1 MARRANP
8 ALIGAFVVGALTL
21 AVAGLVIFGG
31 GRLFRTTQTLVA
43 YFQGSVKGVAIGAP
57 VTFQGVKIGAV
68 TDMRVVIDPKTLG
81 ITTPVFF
88 EIDPERLTQ
97 TSGTRV
103 VFHRDLPRYKRLLE
117 LGLRAQ
123 LEMQSFV
130 TGQVGVSLEFHPG
143 TPVRLTGLSPD
154 YTEVPTVQSDLD
166 KLTDMIQRLP
176 IAEIMA
182 SAKDTLDGIRSL
194 VQSPETAETLRA
206 ARAAVKRSEETL
218 AAVEKL
224 ARNVD
229 TQVGPMAA
237 EVTAT
242 ARSARSALAQAE
254 RTIDQ
259 VGKSADAALVQAQ
272 GTLARL
278 EPTVEVTLKDVQ
290 TLARGLDEKVSKV
303 SASLDRTLAGADD
316 VLADGSP
323 VRASLVTALDE
334 LAEAASSI
342 RTLANYL
349 ERNPNSLVFGKAR
362 AAQ

>member
-21 AVAGLVIFGG
+21 AAAGLVIFGG
-31 GRLFRTTQTLVA
+31 GRLFRTTQTMVA

-68 TDMRVVIDPKTLG
+68 TNMRVVIDPKTLS

-88 EIDPERLTQ
+88 EIDPERITQ
-97 TSGTRV
+97 TSGTKV
-103 VFHRDLPRYKRLLE
+103 VFRKDLHRYKVLLDH
-117 LGLRAQ
+117 GLRAQ

-154 YTEVPTVQSDLD
+154 YTEIPTVPSDLD
-166 KLTDMIQRLP
+166 KLTDMLQRLP
-176 IAEIMA
+176 IADIMA
-182 SAKDTLDGIRSL
+182 SAKDTLDSVRAL
-194 VQSPETAETLRA
+194 VQSPETAETLRS

-229 TQVGPMAA
+229 NQVVPMAA

-254 RTIDQ
+254 RTINQ
-259 VGKSADAALVQAQ
+259 VGKTADGALAQAQ

-278 EPTVEVTLKDVQ
+278 EPTVEVTLKDFQ
-290 TLARGLDEKVSKV
+290 TLARGLDERVAKLSV
-303 SASLDRTLAGADD
+303 SLDRALSGADD
-316 VLADGSP
+316 MLSDGSP

-334 LAEAASSI
+334 LAEAATSI

-362 AAQ
+362 ATQ